1 MAAPPDGRRLLDAP
15 PPQPILGVRGLVL
28 GTSVRVWGFTTVV
41 AAVLAA
47 LALASL
53 MWGGAGLPLVLPVA
67 AVGLGIAA
75 WLDFR
80 RRRVRT
86 KDDAFMRERQRAD
99 SNGIE
104 FTEDEKQTLYTG
116 D

>member
-1 MAAPPDGRRLLDAP
+1 MW
-15 PPQPILGVRGLVL
+15 GLVL
-28 GTSVRVWGFTTVV
+28 GNGVHVWGFTTVV
-41 AAVLAA
+41 AAVMATLAVA
-47 LALASL
+47 AL

-75 WLDFR
+75 WMDFR
-80 RRRVRT
+80 RRRLRT

-99 SNGIE
+99 SSGIE
-104 FTEDEKQTLYTG
+104 FTEEEKQTLYTG

>member
-1 MAAPPDGRRLLDAP
+1 M
-15 PPQPILGVRGLVL
+15 RGLVS
-28 GTSVRVWGFTTVV
+28 GIDVRVWGFTTAV
-41 AAVLAA
+41 AAAMATLAVA
-47 LALASL
+47 AL

-75 WLDFR
+75 WLDYR

-86 KDDAFMRERQRAD
+86 KDDAFMRERQRAT
-99 SNGIE
+99 SSEAE
-104 FTEDEKQTLYTG
+104 FTGDEKQTLYTG